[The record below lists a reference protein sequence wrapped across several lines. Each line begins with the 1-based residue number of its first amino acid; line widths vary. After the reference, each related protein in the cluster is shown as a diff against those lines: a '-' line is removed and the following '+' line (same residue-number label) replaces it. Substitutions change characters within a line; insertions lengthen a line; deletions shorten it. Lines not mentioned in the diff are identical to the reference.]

1 MLRALLVREP
11 KRKDICGEACAFTG
25 HRPQKLP
32 FGFNEEDPRCIALKA
47 VIETQIVNHI
57 ELYNVSYF
65 ISGMAMGTDIYAAE
79 ITLAL
84 RQKYPFIFL
93 ECVIPCE
100 TQTAR
105 WNLVWKKRYDH
116 ILAECNKKTVLQQ
129 LYTPD
134 CMDRRNRYMV
144 DRANYIIAVWN
155 GRAGGTQNTVLYAQ
169 NLGKR
174 VSIINPNSLT
184 FQTF

>member
-1 MLRALLVREP
+1 MLRALLMREP

-32 FGFNEEDPRCIALKA
+32 FGFNEEDPR
-47 VIETQIVNHI
+47 
-57 ELYNVSYF
+57 
-65 ISGMAMGTDIYAAE
+65 YAAE

-84 RQKYPFIFL
+84 RQKYPSIFL

-105 WNLVWKKRYDH
+105 WNPVWKKRYDH